1 MEKRGVALV
10 GSCLVDELLPVVH
23 PGELTYVDADRFVSD
38 TELKAERRQH
48 SVGGM
53 ALNVG
58 VDLAKIAAG
67 YPVAVIG
74 KVGADAR
81 ADLIR
86 QILHQHGISSD
97 FLLVDPLHE
106 TSWTQVIYVQM
117 ADERIE
123 RIFRHTLGAMG
134 AFRPEEVILEPL
146 ADYRIVM
153 VGYGLLLPQFDLE
166 EAQVGTRMALLLQ
179 RLQQAGHLTAVDF
192 VSPSAEN
199 LFKFIRYRQTLK
211 YVDICCINDDQA
223 MALAGCT
230 NPAAACRALVDRHGA
245 GMAVVHCGA
254 VGPNYAYRAGQT
266 LIQRPNFVVKPEEI
280 AGNAGAGDAFS
291 AGFLHGFHQRWE
303 IERCLDFAAAAAAIS
318 LRDAST
324 TGAMRSEA
332 EILTFMQNG
341 KRVEPCS

>member
-58 VDLAKIAAG
+58 VDLAKNAAG

-199 LFKFIRYRQTLK
+199 LFKFIRYRQTLNMSIS
-211 YVDICCINDDQA
+211 VAQRRSGN
-223 MALAGCT
+223 G
-230 NPAAACRALVDRHGA
+230 ACRVHKIRPLPAVLWSIATARVWRWCTA
-245 GMAVVHCGA
+245 G
-254 VGPNYAYRAGQT
+254 
-266 LIQRPNFVVKPEEI
+266 
-280 AGNAGAGDAFS
+280 
-291 AGFLHGFHQRWE
+291 RWVP
-303 IERCLDFAAAAAAIS
+303 
-318 LRDAST
+318 T
-324 TGAMRSEA
+324 M
-332 EILTFMQNG
+332 LTAPG
-341 KRVEPCS
+341 KL